1 MKKIQPYLQKI
12 LSCLKKLPPYAKKYW
27 EKLLSYAK
35 AFLKKIPPFIKG
47 CRKKIKPYIEKTR
60 PYLEKLRAFLE
71 KVRAS
76 WRRAMPYVKKGLP
89 YALVALLSVAITLTV
104 TLAMIPPQRQPTK
117 LDALEELIMNCFIGE
132 KDQTAMQDAAADAMV
147 EALGDRWSYYIPAE
161 SYAEYLEDMK
171 NAYVGIGITISPR
184 TDGLGLDVLDVTQGG
199 PAQEAGIL
207 KGDVITAVNGT
218 VIEGMDVNEAKKMIQ
233 GEAETTVKLTL
244 LRAEAELTLEVTR
257 REIKTPVAKA
267 QMLDG
272 QIGLITIVNFN
283 ANCASETVAAIEQ
296 LVSEGAQKLI
306 FDVRN
311 NPGGYAS
318 EMVAVLDRLLPEGKL
333 FTTVDYEGKEHVD
346 MSNETCLELPMAVL
360 VNEESYS
367 AAEFFAA
374 AMSEYDAATV
384 VGEQTCGKGY
394 FQNTFLLPD
403 GSAVGLSI
411 GKYYTPKGNSLAD
424 VGIMPEVMVPVN
436 EKIASQIAA
445 GTLEPA
451 QDPQVLAAIEALN

>member
-1 MKKIQPYLQKI
+1 MNKLQPYLEKI
-12 LSCLKKLPPYAKKYW
+12 VSFLKKTLSYAKIYL
-27 EKLLSYAK
+27 EKFWSYAK
-35 AFLKKIPPFIKG
+35 AFLKKIPPFAKA
-47 CRKKIKPYIEKTR
+47 CWQKAKPYLEKAR
-60 PYLEKLRAFLE
+60 PYLEKCIAYLKKTAIW
-71 KVRAS
+71 A
-76 WRRAMPYVKKGLP
+76 APYVKKGLP
-89 YALVALLSVAITLTV
+89 YAIVALVSVTLTLGV
-104 TLAMIPPQRQPTK
+104 TLAAIPPQRQPTK
-117 LDALEELIMNCFIGE
+117 LDTLEELIQRCFIGE
-132 KDQTAMQDAAADAMV
+132 KDQTAMQDAAANAMI

-161 SYAEYLEDMK
+161 SYAEYLEEMK

-184 TDGLGLDVLDVTQGG
+184 TDNMGLDVLDVTESG
-199 PAQEAGIL
+199 PAQEAGVL
-207 KGDVITAVNGT
+207 KGDVITAVDGT
-218 VIEGMDVNEAKKMIQ
+218 VIEGMEVNEVKKMIQ
-233 GEAETTVKLTL
+233 GGAGTTVKLTV
-244 LRAEAELTLEVTR
+244 LRAETELQLDVAR

-272 QIGLITIVNFN
+272 QIGLVTIVNFN
-283 ANCASETVAAIEQ
+283 ANCANETIAAIEK
-296 LVSEGAQKLI
+296 LISDGAQKLI

-333 FTTVDYEGKEHVD
+333 FTTVDYAGKETVN
-346 MSNETCLELPMAVL
+346 MSDANCLNMPMAVL
-360 VNEESYS
+360 INENAYS

-374 AMSEYDAATV
+374 AMSEYDAAV
-384 VGEQTCGKGY
+384 LVGEQTIGKGY

-445 GTLEPA
+445 GTLEPM
-451 QDPQVLAAIEALN
+451 QDPQILAAIEVLK